1 MAKACW
7 KQYTLYKGDMI
18 IAEGTI
24 EEIAQQ
30 TGISVNTLWQYAAPS
45 YKRRIKGKNYKELVP
60 LDVYSI
66 GSADIERKNK

>member
-18 IAEGTI
+18 IAEGTLI
-24 EEIAQQ
+24 EIAQQ
-30 TGISVNTLWQYAAPS
+30 TGVSVNTLRQYAAPS
-45 YKRRIKGKNYKELVP
+45 YKRRIKGKIYKELVP

-66 GSADIERKNK
+66 GEG